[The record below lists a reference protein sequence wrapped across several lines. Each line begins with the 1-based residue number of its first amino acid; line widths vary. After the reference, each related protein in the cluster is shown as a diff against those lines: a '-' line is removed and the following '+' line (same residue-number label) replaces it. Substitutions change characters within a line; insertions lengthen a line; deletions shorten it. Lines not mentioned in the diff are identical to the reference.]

1 MHQHP
6 SGQTRN
12 WHNQSATATASSN
25 IIHHKH
31 PTGCNFSPFVWISR
45 EGKFHSGTKDQ
56 ARLPTNSGGRHTAK
70 KGIVHPS
77 SVEEGTHRKFT
88 NMNSMY

>member
-6 SGQTRN
+6 SGQTSN

-31 PTGCNFSPFVWISR
+31 STGEVVT
-45 EGKFHSGTKDQ
+45 FHPSFGYRGRVSSTQ
-56 ARLPTNSGGRHTAK
+56 ERMGQNSGGRHTAK
-70 KGIVHPS
+70 KGIVHP

-88 NMNSMY
+88 NMNSMYK